1 MKGPSVRIET
11 GLNFL
16 LHISG
21 GIISVSVI
29 ENLRLDSMIV
39 HDNFALSGEAHL
51 LLIQIAWIYI
61 QVLPRVSSDMGES
74 LNL

>member
-1 MKGPSVRIET
+1 MKGPSVRNET

-29 ENLRLDSMIV
+29 ENLRLDSTIV
-39 HDNFALSGEAHL
+39 HHDSALSGEAHL
-51 LLIQIAWIYI
+51 LLIQTAWIYI
-61 QVLPRVSSDMGES
+61 QVLPLVNSDMGES

>member
-1 MKGPSVRIET
+1 MKGPSIRIET

-16 LHISG
+16 LHVSG

-29 ENLRLDSMIV
+29 ENRRLDSTIV
-39 HDNFALSGEAHL
+39 YYDSALSGEAHL
-51 LLIQIAWIYI
+51 LLIQTAWINI
-61 QVLPRVSSDMGES
+61 QVLPCVNSDMGES